1 MIRFIHLAD
10 VHLGAVPDR
19 GCPWSREREEEIWET
34 FRRVIAAIR
43 KSPVDLLFI
52 AGDLFHRQPL
62 LSELR
67 EINDLFA
74 TIPNTR
80 IFLMAGDND
89 YIRENS
95 FYRTFQWNQNV
106 SFFKEENR
114 TCIEIPDQNIYV
126 YGLSYEHREIHEALY
141 DDWKKSDK
149 RGFHVLMAHGGDEQ
163 HIPLDSRKLAEG
175 GFDYI
180 ALGHRHQHQDLFKDW
195 CLYPG
200 ALEPVD
206 RNDLGEH
213 GYIEGTYDQGTVR
226 TRFVSFASRSYQ
238 NLYLTVKEGVT
249 QYTLEEMLRN
259 EIMRRGG
266 KNIYRVI
273 IQGTRSPG
281 SLLLA
286 ERLKTMGNI
295 VEVLDESRPA
305 YDIEKLKEQYRGTLI
320 GDYIE
325 RFKDPGH
332 RPVAEGKALYH
343 GLQALLN
350 ASVLVNGRVMQDAQQ
365 KDLGRILQ
373 MLKMSRKGYQVQ
385 VERRN
390 KEDLAE
396 KQKLRRSI
404 EQLNREIHELEE
416 QRTEMRVKED
426 SLRKLEGVHG
436 EGLTEE
442 HIHTLERKN
451 QIQNAGI
458 CMTII
463 LFLAGALIFGIHFKE
478 TMLAAVTAAG
488 GICLF
493 LLEMFFYMK
502 TIRELEKCRRVKKR
516 FLDRHDRLQTGK
528 ENLDD
533 EIREKETLL
542 SNRMEEYQEI
552 EDYTYLPIA
561 EEIEIDSL
569 NLAMS
574 VIQEL
579 ADKKQPNEQQDEA
592 GA

>member
-34 FRRVIAAIR
+34 FRRVIVTIR

-62 LSELR
+62 ISELR

-74 TIPNTR
+74 TISQTR

-89 YIRENS
+89 YMKEDS
-95 FYRTFQWNQNV
+95 FYRTFKWNENV
-106 SFFKEENR
+106 SLFDEESR
-114 TCIEIPDQNIYV
+114 TCIEIPDKNIYV
-126 YGLSYEHREIHEALY
+126 YGLSYEHKEIHEALY

-149 RGFHVLMAHGGDEQ
+149 RGFHVLMAHGGDEE
-163 HIPLDSRKLAEG
+163 HIPMDFRKMAEG
-175 GFDYI
+175 GFDYV
-180 ALGHRHQHQDLFKDW
+180 ALGHRCQQQAPLKDW
-195 CLYPG
+195 MLYSG
-200 ALEPVD
+200 ALEPID

-213 GYIEGTYDQGTVR
+213 GYIEGTYDEGKVR
-226 TRFVSFASRSYQ
+226 TRFVPFASRSYQ
-238 NLYLTVKEGVT
+238 NLLLTVREGST
-249 QYTLEEMLRN
+249 QHTLEEMLRN
-259 EIMRRGG
+259 EIMKRGG

-286 ERLKTMGNI
+286 ERLKSMGNI

-305 YDIEKLKEQYRGTLI
+305 YDLEKLHEQYKGTLI

-325 RFKDPGH
+325 QFPDNGR
-332 RPVAEGKALYH
+332 RPVVQDKALYH

-350 ASVLVNGRVMQDAQQ
+350 ASVLVNGRVMQDAEQ

-385 VERRN
+385 VERRR
-390 KEDLAE
+390 KDDQTE
-396 KQKLRRSI
+396 KQKIRNAIDRKNI
-404 EQLNREIHELEE
+404 ELHDLEE
-416 QRTEMRVKED
+416 QRIEMRAQED
-426 SLRKLEGVHG
+426 SLRKLNGGHSEGI
-436 EGLTEE
+436 TEE
-442 HIHTLERKN
+442 RIDQLERKN
-451 QIQNAGI
+451 QLQTAGLGL
-458 CMTII
+458 TFI
-463 LFLAGALIFGIHFKE
+463 LFLAGALIMGIHFKE
-478 TMLAAVTAAG
+478 VLLALVAAAA
-488 GICLF
+488 GICLL
-493 LLEMFFYMK
+493 LLEGFFNMK
-502 TIRELEKCRRVKKR
+502 TIRELEKRRRLRKR
-516 FLDRHDRLQTGK
+516 FLARQDRLQSGK
-528 ENLDD
+528 EDLDE
-533 EIREKETLL
+533 EIKEKETSL
-542 SNRMEEYQEI
+542 SNLMEEYQEI

-574 VIQEL
+574 TIQKL
-579 ADKKQPNEQQDEA
+579 AGQNDPKLAEDQN
-592 GA
+592 

>member
-34 FRRVIAAIR
+34 FRRVIVTIR

-62 LSELR
+62 ISELR

-74 TIPNTR
+74 TISQTR

-89 YIRENS
+89 YMKEDS
-95 FYRTFQWNQNV
+95 FYRTFKWNENV
-106 SFFKEENR
+106 SLFDEESR
-114 TCIEIPDQNIYV
+114 TCIEIPDKNIYV
-126 YGLSYEHREIHEALY
+126 YGLSYEHKEIHEALY

-149 RGFHVLMAHGGDEQ
+149 RGFHVLMAHGGDEE
-163 HIPLDSRKLAEG
+163 HIPMDFRKMAEG
-175 GFDYI
+175 GFDYV
-180 ALGHRHQHQDLFKDW
+180 ALGHRCQQQAPLKDW
-195 CLYPG
+195 MLYSG
-200 ALEPVD
+200 ALEPID

-213 GYIEGTYDQGTVR
+213 GYIEGTYDEGKVR
-226 TRFVSFASRSYQ
+226 TRFVPFASRSYQ
-238 NLYLTVKEGVT
+238 NLLLTVREGST
-249 QYTLEEMLRN
+249 QHTLEEMLRN
-259 EIMRRGG
+259 EIMKRGG

-286 ERLKTMGNI
+286 ERLKSMGNI

-305 YDIEKLKEQYRGTLI
+305 YDLEKLHEQYKGTLI

-325 RFKDPGH
+325 QFPDNGR
-332 RPVAEGKALYH
+332 RPVVQDKALYH

-350 ASVLVNGRVMQDAQQ
+350 ASVLVNGRVMQDAEQ

-385 VERRN
+385 VERRR
-390 KEDLAE
+390 KDDQTE
-396 KQKLRRSI
+396 KQKIRNAIDRKNI
-404 EQLNREIHELEE
+404 ELHDLEE
-416 QRTEMRVKED
+416 QRIEMRAQED
-426 SLRKLEGVHG
+426 SLRKLNGGHSEGIM
-436 EGLTEE
+436 EE
-442 HIHTLERKN
+442 RIDQLERKN
-451 QIQNAGI
+451 QLQTAGLGL
-458 CMTII
+458 TFI
-463 LFLAGALIFGIHFKE
+463 LFLAGALIMGIHFKE
-478 TMLAAVTAAG
+478 VLLALVAAAA
-488 GICLF
+488 GICLL
-493 LLEMFFYMK
+493 LLEGFFNMK
-502 TIRELEKCRRVKKR
+502 TIRELEKRRRLRKR
-516 FLDRHDRLQTGK
+516 FLARQDRLQSGK
-528 ENLDD
+528 EDLDE
-533 EIREKETLL
+533 EIKEKETSL
-542 SNRMEEYQEI
+542 SNLMEEYQEI

-574 VIQEL
+574 TIQKLAGKNDPEL
-579 ADKKQPNEQQDEA
+579 AEDQN
-592 GA
+592 

>member
-34 FRRVIAAIR
+34 FRRVIVTIR

-62 LSELR
+62 ISELR

-74 TIPNTR
+74 TISQTR

-89 YIRENS
+89 YMKEDS
-95 FYRTFQWNQNV
+95 FYRTFKWNENV
-106 SFFKEENR
+106 SLFDEESR
-114 TCIEIPDQNIYV
+114 TCIEIPNKNIYV
-126 YGLSYEHREIHEALY
+126 YGLSYEHKEIHEALY

-149 RGFHVLMAHGGDEQ
+149 RGFHVLMAHGGDEE
-163 HIPLDSRKLAEG
+163 HIPMDFRKMAEG
-175 GFDYI
+175 GFDYV
-180 ALGHRHQHQDLFKDW
+180 ALGHRCQQQAPLKDW
-195 CLYPG
+195 MLYSG
-200 ALEPVD
+200 ALEPID

-213 GYIEGTYDQGTVR
+213 GYIEGTYDEGKVR
-226 TRFVSFASRSYQ
+226 TRFVPFASRSYQ
-238 NLYLTVKEGVT
+238 NLLLTVREGST
-249 QYTLEEMLRN
+249 QHTLEEMLRN
-259 EIMRRGG
+259 EIMKRGG

-286 ERLKTMGNI
+286 ERLKSMGNI

-305 YDIEKLKEQYRGTLI
+305 YDLEKLHEQYKGTLI

-325 RFKDPGH
+325 QFPDNGR
-332 RPVAEGKALYH
+332 RPVVQDKALYH

-350 ASVLVNGRVMQDAQQ
+350 ASVLVNGRVMQDAEQ

-385 VERRN
+385 VERRR
-390 KEDLAE
+390 KDDQTE
-396 KQKLRRSI
+396 KQKIRNAIDRKNI
-404 EQLNREIHELEE
+404 ELHDLEE
-416 QRTEMRVKED
+416 QRIEMRAQED
-426 SLRKLEGVHG
+426 SLRKLNGGHSEGI
-436 EGLTEE
+436 TEE
-442 HIHTLERKN
+442 RIDQLERKN
-451 QIQNAGI
+451 QLQTAGLGL
-458 CMTII
+458 TFI
-463 LFLAGALIFGIHFKE
+463 LFLAGALIMGIHFKE
-478 TMLAAVTAAG
+478 VLLALVAAAA
-488 GICLF
+488 GICLL
-493 LLEMFFYMK
+493 LLEGFFNMK
-502 TIRELEKCRRVKKR
+502 TIRELEKRRRLRKR
-516 FLDRHDRLQTGK
+516 FLARQDRLQSGK
-528 ENLDD
+528 EDLDE
-533 EIREKETLL
+533 EIKEKETSL
-542 SNRMEEYQEI
+542 SNLMEEYQEI

-574 VIQEL
+574 TIQKLAGQNDPEL
-579 ADKKQPNEQQDEA
+579 AEDQN
-592 GA
+592 

>member
-34 FRRVIAAIR
+34 FRRVIVTIR

-62 LSELR
+62 ISELR

-74 TIPNTR
+74 TISQTR

-89 YIRENS
+89 YMKEDS
-95 FYRTFQWNQNV
+95 FYRTFKWNENV
-106 SFFKEENR
+106 SLFDEESR
-114 TCIEIPDQNIYV
+114 TCIEIPDKNIYV
-126 YGLSYEHREIHEALY
+126 YGLSYEHKEIHEALY

-149 RGFHVLMAHGGDEQ
+149 RGFHVLMAHGGDEE
-163 HIPLDSRKLAEG
+163 HIPMDFRKMAEG
-175 GFDYI
+175 GFDYV
-180 ALGHRHQHQDLFKDW
+180 ALGHRCQQQAPLKDW
-195 CLYPG
+195 MLYSG
-200 ALEPVD
+200 ALEPID

-213 GYIEGTYDQGTVR
+213 GYIEGTYDEGKVR
-226 TRFVSFASRSYQ
+226 TRFVPFASRSYQ
-238 NLYLTVKEGVT
+238 NLLLTVREGST
-249 QYTLEEMLRN
+249 QHTLEEMLRN
-259 EIMRRGG
+259 EIMKRGG

-286 ERLKTMGNI
+286 ERLKSMGNI

-305 YDIEKLKEQYRGTLI
+305 YDLEKLHEQYKGTLI

-325 RFKDPGH
+325 QFPDNDR
-332 RPVAEGKALYH
+332 RPVVQDKALYH

-350 ASVLVNGRVMQDAQQ
+350 ASVLVNGRVMQDAEQ

-385 VERRN
+385 VERRR
-390 KEDLAE
+390 KDDQTE
-396 KQKLRRSI
+396 KQKIRNAIDRKNI
-404 EQLNREIHELEE
+404 ELHDLEE
-416 QRTEMRVKED
+416 QRIEMRAQED
-426 SLRKLEGVHG
+426 SLRKLNGGHSEGI
-436 EGLTEE
+436 TEE
-442 HIHTLERKN
+442 RIDQLERKN
-451 QIQNAGI
+451 QLQTAGLGL
-458 CMTII
+458 TFI
-463 LFLAGALIFGIHFKE
+463 LFLAGALIMGIHFKE
-478 TMLAAVTAAG
+478 VLLALVAAAA
-488 GICLF
+488 GICLL
-493 LLEMFFYMK
+493 LLEGFFNMK
-502 TIRELEKCRRVKKR
+502 TIRELEKRRRLRKR
-516 FLDRHDRLQTGK
+516 FLARQDRLQSGK
-528 ENLDD
+528 EDLDE
-533 EIREKETLL
+533 EIKEKETSL
-542 SNRMEEYQEI
+542 SNLMEEYQEI

-574 VIQEL
+574 TIQKLAGQNDPEL
-579 ADKKQPNEQQDEA
+579 AEDQN
-592 GA
+592 

>member
-34 FRRVIAAIR
+34 FRRVIVTIR

-62 LSELR
+62 ISELR

-74 TIPNTR
+74 TISQTR

-89 YIRENS
+89 YMKEDS
-95 FYRTFQWNQNV
+95 FYRTFKWNENV
-106 SFFKEENR
+106 SLFDEESR
-114 TCIEIPDQNIYV
+114 TCIEIPDKNIYV
-126 YGLSYEHREIHEALY
+126 YGLSYEHKEIHEALY

-149 RGFHVLMAHGGDEQ
+149 RGFHVLMAHGGDEE
-163 HIPLDSRKLAEG
+163 HIPMDFRKMAEG
-175 GFDYI
+175 GFDYV
-180 ALGHRHQHQDLFKDW
+180 ALGHRCQQQAPLKDW
-195 CLYPG
+195 MLYSG
-200 ALEPVD
+200 ALEPID

-213 GYIEGTYDQGTVR
+213 GYIEGTYDEGKVR
-226 TRFVSFASRSYQ
+226 TRFVPFASRSYQ
-238 NLYLTVKEGVT
+238 NLLLTVREGST
-249 QYTLEEMLRN
+249 QHTLEEMLRN
-259 EIMRRGG
+259 EIMKRGG

-286 ERLKTMGNI
+286 ERLKSMGNI

-305 YDIEKLKEQYRGTLI
+305 YDLEKLHEQYKGTLI

-325 RFKDPGH
+325 QFPDNGR
-332 RPVAEGKALYH
+332 RPVVQDKALYH

-350 ASVLVNGRVMQDAQQ
+350 ASVLVNGRVMQDAEQ

-385 VERRN
+385 VERRRKN
-390 KEDLAE
+390 DQTE
-396 KQKLRRSI
+396 KQKIRNAIDRKNI
-404 EQLNREIHELEE
+404 ELHDLEE
-416 QRTEMRVKED
+416 QRIEMRAQED
-426 SLRKLEGVHG
+426 SLRKLNGGHSEGI
-436 EGLTEE
+436 TEE
-442 HIHTLERKN
+442 RINQLERKN
-451 QIQNAGI
+451 QLQTAGLGL
-458 CMTII
+458 TFI
-463 LFLAGALIFGIHFKE
+463 LFLAGALIMGIHFKE
-478 TMLAAVTAAG
+478 VLLALVAAAA
-488 GICLF
+488 GICLL
-493 LLEMFFYMK
+493 LLEGFFNMK
-502 TIRELEKCRRVKKR
+502 TIRELEKRRRLRKR
-516 FLDRHDRLQTGK
+516 FLARQDRLQSGK
-528 ENLDD
+528 EDLDE
-533 EIREKETLL
+533 EIKEKETSL
-542 SNRMEEYQEI
+542 SNLMEEYQEI

-574 VIQEL
+574 TIQKLAGQNDPEL
-579 ADKKQPNEQQDEA
+579 AEDQN
-592 GA
+592 

>member
-34 FRRVIAAIR
+34 FRRVIVTIR

-62 LSELR
+62 ISELR

-74 TIPNTR
+74 TISQTR

-89 YIRENS
+89 YMKEDS
-95 FYRTFQWNQNV
+95 FYRTFKWNENV
-106 SFFKEENR
+106 SLFDEESR
-114 TCIEIPDQNIYV
+114 TCIEIPDKNIYV
-126 YGLSYEHREIHEALY
+126 YGLSYEHKEIHEALY

-149 RGFHVLMAHGGDEQ
+149 RGFHVLMAHGGDEE
-163 HIPLDSRKLAEG
+163 HIPMDFRKMAEG
-175 GFDYI
+175 GFDYV
-180 ALGHRHQHQDLFKDW
+180 ALGHRCQQQAPLKDW
-195 CLYPG
+195 MLYSG
-200 ALEPVD
+200 ALEPID

-213 GYIEGTYDQGTVR
+213 GYIEGTYDEGKVR
-226 TRFVSFASRSYQ
+226 TRFVPFASRSYQ
-238 NLYLTVKEGVT
+238 NLLLTVREGST
-249 QYTLEEMLRN
+249 QHTLEEMLRN
-259 EIMRRGG
+259 EIMKRGG

-286 ERLKTMGNI
+286 ERLKSMGNI

-305 YDIEKLKEQYRGTLI
+305 YDLEKLHEQYKGTLI

-325 RFKDPGH
+325 QFPDNGR
-332 RPVAEGKALYH
+332 RPVVQDKALYH

-350 ASVLVNGRVMQDAQQ
+350 ASVLVNGRVMQDAEQ

-385 VERRN
+385 VERRR
-390 KEDLAE
+390 KDDQTE
-396 KQKLRRSI
+396 KQKIRNAIDRKNI
-404 EQLNREIHELEE
+404 ELHDLEE
-416 QRTEMRVKED
+416 QRIEMRAQED
-426 SLRKLEGVHG
+426 SLRKLNGGHSEGI
-436 EGLTEE
+436 TEE
-442 HIHTLERKN
+442 RIDQLERKN
-451 QIQNAGI
+451 QLQTAGLGL
-458 CMTII
+458 TFI
-463 LFLAGALIFGIHFKE
+463 LFLAGALIMGIHFKE
-478 TMLAAVTAAG
+478 VLLALVAAAA
-488 GICLF
+488 GICLL
-493 LLEMFFYMK
+493 LLEGFFNMK
-502 TIRELEKCRRVKKR
+502 TIRELEKRRRLRKR
-516 FLDRHDRLQTGK
+516 FLARQNRLQSGK
-528 ENLDD
+528 EDLDE
-533 EIREKETLL
+533 EIKEKEISL
-542 SNRMEEYQEI
+542 SNLMEEYQEI

-574 VIQEL
+574 TIQKLAGQNDPEL
-579 ADKKQPNEQQDEA
+579 AEDQN
-592 GA
+592 

>member
-34 FRRVIAAIR
+34 FRRVIVTIR

-62 LSELR
+62 ISELR

-74 TIPNTR
+74 TISQTR

-89 YIRENS
+89 YMKEDS
-95 FYRTFQWNQNV
+95 FYRTFKWNENV
-106 SFFKEENR
+106 SLFDEESR
-114 TCIEIPDQNIYV
+114 TCIEIPDKNIYV
-126 YGLSYEHREIHEALY
+126 YGLSYEHKEIHEALY

-149 RGFHVLMAHGGDEQ
+149 RGFHVLMAHGGDEE
-163 HIPLDSRKLAEG
+163 HIPMDFRKMAEG
-175 GFDYI
+175 GFDYV
-180 ALGHRHQHQDLFKDW
+180 ALGHRCQQQAPLKDW
-195 CLYPG
+195 MLYSG
-200 ALEPVD
+200 ALEPID

-213 GYIEGTYDQGTVR
+213 GYIEGTYDEGKVR
-226 TRFVSFASRSYQ
+226 TRFVPFASRSYQ
-238 NLYLTVKEGVT
+238 NLLLTVREGST
-249 QYTLEEMLRN
+249 QHTLEEMLRN
-259 EIMRRGG
+259 EIMKRGG

-286 ERLKTMGNI
+286 ERLKSMGNI

-305 YDIEKLKEQYRGTLI
+305 YDLEKLHEQYKETLI

-325 RFKDPGH
+325 QFPDNGR
-332 RPVAEGKALYH
+332 RPVVQDKALYH

-350 ASVLVNGRVMQDAQQ
+350 ASVLVNGRVMQDAEQ

-385 VERRN
+385 VERRR
-390 KEDLAE
+390 KDDQTE
-396 KQKLRRSI
+396 KQKIRNAIDRKNI
-404 EQLNREIHELEE
+404 ELHDLEE
-416 QRTEMRVKED
+416 QRIEMRAQED
-426 SLRKLEGVHG
+426 SLRKLNGGHSEGI
-436 EGLTEE
+436 TEE
-442 HIHTLERKN
+442 RIDQLERKN
-451 QIQNAGI
+451 QLQTAGLGL
-458 CMTII
+458 TFI
-463 LFLAGALIFGIHFKE
+463 LFLAGALIMGIHFKE
-478 TMLAAVTAAG
+478 VLLALVAAAA
-488 GICLF
+488 GICLL
-493 LLEMFFYMK
+493 LLEGFFNMK
-502 TIRELEKCRRVKKR
+502 TIRELEKRRRLRKR
-516 FLDRHDRLQTGK
+516 FLARQDRLQSGK
-528 ENLDD
+528 EDLDE
-533 EIREKETLL
+533 EIKEKETSL
-542 SNRMEEYQEI
+542 SNLMEEYQEI

-574 VIQEL
+574 TIQKLAGQNDPEL
-579 ADKKQPNEQQDEA
+579 AEDQN
-592 GA
+592 

>member
-34 FRRVIAAIR
+34 FRRVIVTIR

-62 LSELR
+62 ISELR

-74 TIPNTR
+74 TISQTR

-89 YIRENS
+89 YMKEDS
-95 FYRTFQWNQNV
+95 FYRTFKWNENV
-106 SFFKEENR
+106 SLFDEESR
-114 TCIEIPDQNIYV
+114 TCIEIPDKNIYV
-126 YGLSYEHREIHEALY
+126 YGLSYEHKEIHEALY

-149 RGFHVLMAHGGDEQ
+149 RGFYVLMAHGGDEE
-163 HIPLDSRKLAEG
+163 HIPMDFRKMAEG
-175 GFDYI
+175 GFDYV
-180 ALGHRHQHQDLFKDW
+180 ALGHRCQQQAPLKDW
-195 CLYPG
+195 MLYSG
-200 ALEPVD
+200 ALEPID

-213 GYIEGTYDQGTVR
+213 GYIEGTYDEGKVR
-226 TRFVSFASRSYQ
+226 TRFVPFASRSYQ
-238 NLYLTVKEGVT
+238 NLLLTVREGST
-249 QYTLEEMLRN
+249 QHTLEEMLRN
-259 EIMRRGG
+259 EIMKRGG

-286 ERLKTMGNI
+286 ERLKSMGNI

-305 YDIEKLKEQYRGTLI
+305 YDLEKLHEQYKGTLI

-325 RFKDPGH
+325 QFPDNGR
-332 RPVAEGKALYH
+332 RPVVQDKALYH

-350 ASVLVNGRVMQDAQQ
+350 ASVLVNGRVMQDAEQ

-385 VERRN
+385 VERRR
-390 KEDLAE
+390 KDDQTE
-396 KQKLRRSI
+396 KQKIRNAIDRKNI
-404 EQLNREIHELEE
+404 ELHDLEE
-416 QRTEMRVKED
+416 QRIEMRAQED
-426 SLRKLEGVHG
+426 SLRKLNGGHSEGI
-436 EGLTEE
+436 TEE
-442 HIHTLERKN
+442 RIDQLERKN
-451 QIQNAGI
+451 QLQTAGLGL
-458 CMTII
+458 TFI
-463 LFLAGALIFGIHFKE
+463 LFLAGALIMGIHFKE
-478 TMLAAVTAAG
+478 VLLALVAAAA
-488 GICLF
+488 GICLL
-493 LLEMFFYMK
+493 LLEGFFNMK
-502 TIRELEKCRRVKKR
+502 TIRELEKRRRLRKR
-516 FLDRHDRLQTGK
+516 FLARQDRLQSGK
-528 ENLDD
+528 EDLDE
-533 EIREKETLL
+533 EIKEKETSL
-542 SNRMEEYQEI
+542 SNLMEEYQEI

-574 VIQEL
+574 TIQKLAGQNDPEL
-579 ADKKQPNEQQDEA
+579 AEDQN
-592 GA
+592 

>member
-34 FRRVIAAIR
+34 FRRVIATIR

-74 TIPNTR
+74 TIPGTR
-80 IFLMAGDND
+80 VFLMAGDND
-89 YIRENS
+89 YMKEES
-95 FYRTFQWNQNV
+95 FYRTFKWNDNV
-106 SFFKEENR
+106 SFFDGESR
-114 TCIEIPDQNIYV
+114 TCIEIPEKNIYV

-163 HIPLDSRKLAEG
+163 HIPLDFRKLAEG

-180 ALGHRHQHQDLFKDW
+180 ALGHRHQHQAPLRDW
-195 CLYPG
+195 TLYSG
-200 ALEPVD
+200 ALEPID

-213 GYIEGTYDQGTVR
+213 GYIEGTYDEGTVR
-226 TRFVSFASRSYQ
+226 THFVPFASRSYQ
-238 NLYLTVKEGVT
+238 NLLLTVREGST
-249 QYTLEEMLRN
+249 QHTLEEMLRN
-259 EIMRRGG
+259 EIMKRGG

-305 YDIEKLKEQYRGTLI
+305 YDLKKLHEQYKGTLI

-325 RFKDPGH
+325 QFTDNAH
-332 RPVAEGKALYH
+332 RPVVEDKALYH
-343 GLQALLN
+343 GLQSLLN
-350 ASVLVNGRVMQDAQQ
+350 ASVLVNGRVMQDAEQ

-385 VERRN
+385 VERR
-390 KEDLAE
+390 KKDDLAE
-396 KQKLRRSI
+396 KQKIRNAIDR
-404 EQLNREIHELEE
+404 LNIEIHELEE
-416 QRTEMRVKED
+416 QRAEVRSQEE
-426 SLRKLEGVHG
+426 SLQKLNGG
-436 EGLTEE
+436 RSEE
-442 HIHTLERKN
+442 QPEERIRELERKN
-451 QIQNAGI
+451 QFQAVGLGA
-458 CMTII
+458 TAV
-463 LFLAGALIFGIHFKE
+463 LFLAGALIMGIYFKE
-478 TMLAAVTAAG
+478 TMLGLVVAAT
-488 GICLF
+488 GICLL
-493 LLEMFFYMK
+493 LLEGFFNMK
-502 TIRELEKCRRVKKR
+502 TIRELEKRRRLRKR
-516 FLDRHDRLQTGK
+516 FLARKDSLQSGQKDLDQEIK
-528 ENLDD
+528 EKNT
-533 EIREKETLL
+533 EL
-542 SNRMEEYQEI
+542 SNLLEEYQEA
-552 EDYTYLPIA
+552 EDYIYLPLA

-569 NLAMS
+569 NLAMTT
-574 VIQEL
+574 IEKL
-579 ADKKQPNEQQDEA
+579 ARKSETED
-592 GA
+592 

>member
-34 FRRVIAAIR
+34 FRRVIVTIR

-62 LSELR
+62 ISELR

-74 TIPNTR
+74 TISQTR

-89 YIRENS
+89 YMKEDS
-95 FYRTFQWNQNV
+95 FYRTFKWNENV
-106 SFFKEENR
+106 SLFDEESR
-114 TCIEIPDQNIYV
+114 TCIEIPDKNIYV
-126 YGLSYEHREIHEALY
+126 YGLSYEHKEIHEALY

-149 RGFHVLMAHGGDEQ
+149 RGFHVLMAHGGDEE
-163 HIPLDSRKLAEG
+163 HIPMDFRKMAEG
-175 GFDYI
+175 GFDYV
-180 ALGHRHQHQDLFKDW
+180 ALGHRCQQQAPLKDW
-195 CLYPG
+195 MLYSG
-200 ALEPVD
+200 ALEPID

-213 GYIEGTYDQGTVR
+213 GYIEGTYDEGKVR
-226 TRFVSFASRSYQ
+226 TRFVPFASRSYQ
-238 NLYLTVKEGVT
+238 NLLLTVREGST
-249 QYTLEEMLRN
+249 QHTLEEMLRN
-259 EIMRRGG
+259 EIMKRGG

-286 ERLKTMGNI
+286 ERLKSMGNI

-305 YDIEKLKEQYRGTLI
+305 YDLEKLHEQYRGTLI

-325 RFKDPGH
+325 QFPDNGR
-332 RPVAEGKALYH
+332 RPVVQDKALYH

-350 ASVLVNGRVMQDAQQ
+350 ASVLVNGRVMQDAEQ

-385 VERRN
+385 VERRR
-390 KEDLAE
+390 KDDQTE
-396 KQKLRRSI
+396 KQKIRNAIDRKNI
-404 EQLNREIHELEE
+404 ELHDLEE
-416 QRTEMRVKED
+416 QRIEMRAQED
-426 SLRKLEGVHG
+426 SLRKLNGGHSEGI
-436 EGLTEE
+436 TEE
-442 HIHTLERKN
+442 RIDQLERKN
-451 QIQNAGI
+451 QLQTAGLGL
-458 CMTII
+458 TFI
-463 LFLAGALIFGIHFKE
+463 LFLAGALIMGIHFKE
-478 TMLAAVTAAG
+478 VLLALVAAAA
-488 GICLF
+488 GICLL
-493 LLEMFFYMK
+493 LLEGFFNMK
-502 TIRELEKCRRVKKR
+502 TIRELEKRRRLRKR
-516 FLDRHDRLQTGK
+516 FLARQDRLQSGK
-528 ENLDD
+528 EDLDE
-533 EIREKETLL
+533 EIKEKETSL
-542 SNRMEEYQEI
+542 SNLMEEYQEI

-574 VIQEL
+574 TIQKLAGQNDPEL
-579 ADKKQPNEQQDEA
+579 AEDQN
-592 GA
+592 

>member
-34 FRRVIAAIR
+34 FRRVIVTIR

-62 LSELR
+62 ISELR

-74 TIPNTR
+74 TISQTR

-89 YIRENS
+89 YMKEDS
-95 FYRTFQWNQNV
+95 FYRTFKWNENV
-106 SFFKEENR
+106 SLFDEESR
-114 TCIEIPDQNIYV
+114 TCIEIPDKNIYV
-126 YGLSYEHREIHEALY
+126 YGLSYEHKEIHEALY

-149 RGFHVLMAHGGDEQ
+149 RGFHVLMAHGGDEE
-163 HIPLDSRKLAEG
+163 HIPMDFRKMAEG
-175 GFDYI
+175 GFDYV
-180 ALGHRHQHQDLFKDW
+180 ALGHRCQQQAPLKDW
-195 CLYPG
+195 MLYSG
-200 ALEPVD
+200 ALEPID

-213 GYIEGTYDQGTVR
+213 GYIEGTYDEGKVR
-226 TRFVSFASRSYQ
+226 TRFVPFASRSYQ
-238 NLYLTVKEGVT
+238 NLLLTVREGST
-249 QYTLEEMLRN
+249 QHTLEEMLRN
-259 EIMRRGG
+259 EIMKRGG

-286 ERLKTMGNI
+286 ERLKSMGNI

-305 YDIEKLKEQYRGTLI
+305 YDLEKLHEQYKGTLI

-325 RFKDPGH
+325 QFPDNGR
-332 RPVAEGKALYH
+332 RPVVQDKALYH

-350 ASVLVNGRVMQDAQQ
+350 ASVLVNGRVMQDAEQ

-385 VERRN
+385 VERRR
-390 KEDLAE
+390 KDDQTE
-396 KQKLRRSI
+396 KQKIRNAIDRKNI
-404 EQLNREIHELEE
+404 ELHDLEE
-416 QRTEMRVKED
+416 QRIEMRAQED
-426 SLRKLEGVHG
+426 SLRKLNGGHSEGI
-436 EGLTEE
+436 TEE
-442 HIHTLERKN
+442 RIDQLERKN
-451 QIQNAGI
+451 QLQTAGLGL
-458 CMTII
+458 TFI
-463 LFLAGALIFGIHFKE
+463 LFLAGALIMGIHFKE
-478 TMLAAVTAAG
+478 VLLALVAAAA
-488 GICLF
+488 GICLL
-493 LLEMFFYMK
+493 LLEGFFNMK
-502 TIRELEKCRRVKKR
+502 TIRELEKRRRLRKR
-516 FLDRHDRLQTGK
+516 FLARQDRLQSGK
-528 ENLDD
+528 EDLDE
-533 EIREKETLL
+533 EIKEKGTSL
-542 SNRMEEYQEI
+542 SNLMEEYQEI

-574 VIQEL
+574 TIQKLAGQNDPEL
-579 ADKKQPNEQQDEA
+579 AEDQN
-592 GA
+592 

>member
-34 FRRVIAAIR
+34 FRRVIVTIR

-62 LSELR
+62 ISELR

-74 TIPNTR
+74 TISQTR

-89 YIRENS
+89 YMKEDS
-95 FYRTFQWNQNV
+95 FYRTFKWNENV
-106 SFFKEENR
+106 SLFDEESR
-114 TCIEIPDQNIYV
+114 TCIEIPDKNIYV
-126 YGLSYEHREIHEALY
+126 YGLSYEHKEIHEALY

-149 RGFHVLMAHGGDEQ
+149 RGFHVLMAHGGDEE
-163 HIPLDSRKLAEG
+163 HIPMDFRKMAEG
-175 GFDYI
+175 GFDYV
-180 ALGHRHQHQDLFKDW
+180 ALGHRCQQQAPLKDW
-195 CLYPG
+195 MLYSG
-200 ALEPVD
+200 ALEPID

-213 GYIEGTYDQGTVR
+213 GYIEGTYDEGKVR
-226 TRFVSFASRSYQ
+226 TRFVPFASRSYQ
-238 NLYLTVKEGVT
+238 NLLLTVREGST
-249 QYTLEEMLRN
+249 QHTLEEMLRN
-259 EIMRRGG
+259 EIMKRGG

-286 ERLKTMGNI
+286 ERLKSMGNI

-305 YDIEKLKEQYRGTLI
+305 YDLEKLHEQYKGTLI

-325 RFKDPGH
+325 QFQDNGR
-332 RPVAEGKALYH
+332 RPVVQDKALYH

-350 ASVLVNGRVMQDAQQ
+350 ASVLVNGRVMQDAEQ

-385 VERRN
+385 VERRR
-390 KEDLAE
+390 KDDQTE
-396 KQKLRRSI
+396 KQKIRNAIDRKNI
-404 EQLNREIHELEE
+404 ELHDLEE
-416 QRTEMRVKED
+416 QRIEMRAQED
-426 SLRKLEGVHG
+426 SLRKLNGGHSEGI
-436 EGLTEE
+436 TEE
-442 HIHTLERKN
+442 RIDQLERKN
-451 QIQNAGI
+451 QLQTAGLGL
-458 CMTII
+458 TFI
-463 LFLAGALIFGIHFKE
+463 LFLAGALIMGIHFKE
-478 TMLAAVTAAG
+478 VLLALVAAAA
-488 GICLF
+488 GICLL
-493 LLEMFFYMK
+493 LLEGFFNMK
-502 TIRELEKCRRVKKR
+502 TIRELEKRRRLRKR
-516 FLDRHDRLQTGK
+516 FLARQDRLQSGK
-528 ENLDD
+528 EDLDE
-533 EIREKETLL
+533 EIKEKETSL
-542 SNRMEEYQEI
+542 SNLMEEYQEI

-574 VIQEL
+574 TIQKLAGQNDPEL
-579 ADKKQPNEQQDEA
+579 AEDQN
-592 GA
+592 

>member
-34 FRRVIAAIR
+34 FRRVIATIR

-74 TIPNTR
+74 TIPGTR
-80 IFLMAGDND
+80 VFLMAGDND
-89 YIRENS
+89 YMKEES
-95 FYRTFQWNQNV
+95 FYRTFKWNDNV
-106 SFFKEENR
+106 SFFDGESR
-114 TCIEIPDQNIYV
+114 TCIEIPEKNIYV

-163 HIPLDSRKLAEG
+163 HIPLDFRKLAEG

-180 ALGHRHQHQDLFKDW
+180 ALGHRHQHQAPLRDW
-195 CLYPG
+195 TLYSG
-200 ALEPVD
+200 ALEPID

-213 GYIEGTYDQGTVR
+213 GYIEGTYDEGTVR
-226 TRFVSFASRSYQ
+226 THFVPFASRSYQ
-238 NLYLTVKEGVT
+238 NLLLTVREGST
-249 QYTLEEMLRN
+249 QHTLEEMLRN
-259 EIMRRGG
+259 EIMKRGG

-305 YDIEKLKEQYRGTLI
+305 YDLKKLHEQYKGTLI

-325 RFKDPGH
+325 QFTDNAH
-332 RPVAEGKALYH
+332 RPVVEDKALYH
-343 GLQALLN
+343 GLQSLLN
-350 ASVLVNGRVMQDAQQ
+350 ASVLVNGRVMQDAEQ

-385 VERRN
+385 VERR
-390 KEDLAE
+390 KKDDLAE
-396 KQKLRRSI
+396 KQKIRNAIDR
-404 EQLNREIHELEE
+404 LNIEIHELEE
-416 QRTEMRVKED
+416 QRAEVRSQEE
-426 SLRKLEGVHG
+426 SLQKLNGG
-436 EGLTEE
+436 RSEE
-442 HIHTLERKN
+442 QPEERIRELERKN
-451 QIQNAGI
+451 QFQAVGLGA
-458 CMTII
+458 TAV
-463 LFLAGALIFGIHFKE
+463 LFLAGALIMGIYFKE
-478 TMLAAVTAAG
+478 TMLGLVVAAT
-488 GICLF
+488 GICLL
-493 LLEMFFYMK
+493 LLEGFFNMK
-502 TIRELEKCRRVKKR
+502 TIRELEKRRRWRKR
-516 FLDRHDRLQTGK
+516 FLARKDSLQSGQKDLDQEIK
-528 ENLDD
+528 EKNT
-533 EIREKETLL
+533 EL
-542 SNRMEEYQEI
+542 SNLLEEYQEA
-552 EDYTYLPIA
+552 EDYIYLPLA

-569 NLAMS
+569 NLAMTT
-574 VIQEL
+574 IEKL
-579 ADKKQPNEQQDEA
+579 ARKSETED
-592 GA
+592 

>member
-34 FRRVIAAIR
+34 FRRVIVTIR

-62 LSELR
+62 ISELR

-74 TIPNTR
+74 TISQTR

-89 YIRENS
+89 YMKEDS
-95 FYRTFQWNQNV
+95 FYRTFKWNENV
-106 SFFKEENR
+106 SLFDEESR
-114 TCIEIPDQNIYV
+114 TCIEIPDKNIYV
-126 YGLSYEHREIHEALY
+126 YGLSYEHKEIHEALY

-149 RGFHVLMAHGGDEQ
+149 RGFHVLMAHGGDEE
-163 HIPLDSRKLAEG
+163 HIPMDFRKMAEG
-175 GFDYI
+175 GFDYV
-180 ALGHRHQHQDLFKDW
+180 ALGHRCQQQAPLKDW
-195 CLYPG
+195 MLYSG
-200 ALEPVD
+200 ALEPID

-213 GYIEGTYDQGTVR
+213 GYIEGTYDEGKVR
-226 TRFVSFASRSYQ
+226 TRFVPFASRSYQ
-238 NLYLTVKEGVT
+238 NLLLTVREGST
-249 QYTLEEMLRN
+249 QHTLEEMLRN
-259 EIMRRGG
+259 EIMKRGG

-286 ERLKTMGNI
+286 ERLKSMGNI

-305 YDIEKLKEQYRGTLI
+305 YDLEKLHEQYKGTLI

-325 RFKDPGH
+325 QFPDNGR
-332 RPVAEGKALYH
+332 RPVVQDKALYH

-350 ASVLVNGRVMQDAQQ
+350 ASVLVNGRVMRDAEQ

-385 VERRN
+385 VERRR
-390 KEDLAE
+390 KDDQTE
-396 KQKLRRSI
+396 KQKIRNAIDRKNI
-404 EQLNREIHELEE
+404 ELHDLEE
-416 QRTEMRVKED
+416 QRIEMRAQED
-426 SLRKLEGVHG
+426 SLRKLNGGHSEGI
-436 EGLTEE
+436 TEE
-442 HIHTLERKN
+442 RIDQLERKN
-451 QIQNAGI
+451 QLQTAGLGL
-458 CMTII
+458 TFI
-463 LFLAGALIFGIHFKE
+463 LFLAGALIMGIHFKE
-478 TMLAAVTAAG
+478 VLLALVAAAA
-488 GICLF
+488 GICLL
-493 LLEMFFYMK
+493 LLEGFFNMK
-502 TIRELEKCRRVKKR
+502 TIRELEKRRRLRKR
-516 FLDRHDRLQTGK
+516 FLARQDRLQSGK
-528 ENLDD
+528 EDLDE
-533 EIREKETLL
+533 EIKEKETSL
-542 SNRMEEYQEI
+542 SNLMEEYQEI

-574 VIQEL
+574 TIQKLAGQNDPEL
-579 ADKKQPNEQQDEA
+579 AEDQN
-592 GA
+592 

>member
-34 FRRVIAAIR
+34 FRRVIVTIR

-62 LSELR
+62 ISELR

-74 TIPNTR
+74 TISQTR

-89 YIRENS
+89 YMKEDS
-95 FYRTFQWNQNV
+95 FYRTFKWNENV
-106 SFFKEENR
+106 SLFDEESR
-114 TCIEIPDQNIYV
+114 TCIEIPDKNIYV
-126 YGLSYEHREIHEALY
+126 YGLSYEHKEIHAALY

-149 RGFHVLMAHGGDEQ
+149 RGFHVLMAHGGDEE
-163 HIPLDSRKLAEG
+163 HIPMDFRKMAEG
-175 GFDYI
+175 GFDYV
-180 ALGHRHQHQDLFKDW
+180 ALGHRCQQQAPLKDW
-195 CLYPG
+195 MLYSG
-200 ALEPVD
+200 ALEPID

-213 GYIEGTYDQGTVR
+213 GYIEGTYDEGKVR
-226 TRFVSFASRSYQ
+226 TRFVPFASRSYQ
-238 NLYLTVKEGVT
+238 NLLLTVREGST
-249 QYTLEEMLRN
+249 QHTLEEMLRN
-259 EIMRRGG
+259 EIMKRGG

-286 ERLKTMGNI
+286 ERLKSMGNI

-305 YDIEKLKEQYRGTLI
+305 YDLEKLHEQYKGTLI

-325 RFKDPGH
+325 QFPDNGR
-332 RPVAEGKALYH
+332 RPVVQDKALYH

-350 ASVLVNGRVMQDAQQ
+350 ASVLVNGRVMQDAEQ

-385 VERRN
+385 VERRR
-390 KEDLAE
+390 KDDQTE
-396 KQKLRRSI
+396 KQKIRNAIDRKNI
-404 EQLNREIHELEE
+404 ELHDLEE
-416 QRTEMRVKED
+416 QRIEMRAQED
-426 SLRKLEGVHG
+426 SLRKLNGGHSEGI
-436 EGLTEE
+436 TEE
-442 HIHTLERKN
+442 RIDQLERKN
-451 QIQNAGI
+451 QLQTAGLGL
-458 CMTII
+458 TFI
-463 LFLAGALIFGIHFKE
+463 LFLAGALIMGIHFKE
-478 TMLAAVTAAG
+478 VLLALVAAAA
-488 GICLF
+488 GICLL
-493 LLEMFFYMK
+493 LLEGFFNMK
-502 TIRELEKCRRVKKR
+502 TIRELEKRRRLRKR
-516 FLDRHDRLQTGK
+516 FLARQDRLQSGK
-528 ENLDD
+528 EDLDE
-533 EIREKETLL
+533 EIKEKETSL
-542 SNRMEEYQEI
+542 SNLMEEYQEI

-574 VIQEL
+574 TIQKLAGQNDPEL
-579 ADKKQPNEQQDEA
+579 AEDQN
-592 GA
+592 

>member
-34 FRRVIAAIR
+34 FRRVIVTIR

-62 LSELR
+62 ISELR

-74 TIPNTR
+74 TISQTR

-89 YIRENS
+89 YMKEDS
-95 FYRTFQWNQNV
+95 FYRTFKWNENV
-106 SFFKEENR
+106 SLFDEESR
-114 TCIEIPDQNIYV
+114 TCIEIPDKNIYV
-126 YGLSYEHREIHEALY
+126 YGLSYEHKEIHEALY

-149 RGFHVLMAHGGDEQ
+149 RGFHVLMAHGGDEE
-163 HIPLDSRKLAEG
+163 HIPMDFRKMAEG
-175 GFDYI
+175 GFDYV
-180 ALGHRHQHQDLFKDW
+180 ALGHRCQQQAPLKDW
-195 CLYPG
+195 MLYSG
-200 ALEPVD
+200 ALEPID

-213 GYIEGTYDQGTVR
+213 GYIEGTYDEGKVR
-226 TRFVSFASRSYQ
+226 TRFVPFASRSYQ
-238 NLYLTVKEGVT
+238 NLLLTVREGST
-249 QYTLEEMLRN
+249 QHTLEEMLRN
-259 EIMRRGG
+259 EIMKRGG

-286 ERLKTMGNI
+286 ERLKSMGNI

-305 YDIEKLKEQYRGTLI
+305 YDLEKLHEQYKGTLI

-325 RFKDPGH
+325 QFPDNGR
-332 RPVAEGKALYH
+332 RPVVQDKALYH

-350 ASVLVNGRVMQDAQQ
+350 ASVLVNGRVMQDAEQ

-385 VERRN
+385 VERRR
-390 KEDLAE
+390 KDDQTE
-396 KQKLRRSI
+396 KQKIRNAIDRKNI
-404 EQLNREIHELEE
+404 ELHDLEE
-416 QRTEMRVKED
+416 QRIEMRAQED
-426 SLRKLEGVHG
+426 SLRKLNGGHSEGI
-436 EGLTEE
+436 TEE
-442 HIHTLERKN
+442 RIDQLERKN
-451 QIQNAGI
+451 QLQTAGLGL
-458 CMTII
+458 TFI
-463 LFLAGALIFGIHFKE
+463 LFLAGALIMGIHFKE
-478 TMLAAVTAAG
+478 VLLALVAAAV
-488 GICLF
+488 GICLL
-493 LLEMFFYMK
+493 LLEGFFNMK
-502 TIRELEKCRRVKKR
+502 TIRELEKRRRLRKR
-516 FLDRHDRLQTGK
+516 FLARQDRLQSGK
-528 ENLDD
+528 EDLDE
-533 EIREKETLL
+533 EIKEKETSL
-542 SNRMEEYQEI
+542 SNLMEEYQEI

-574 VIQEL
+574 TIQKLAGQNDPEL
-579 ADKKQPNEQQDEA
+579 AEDQN
-592 GA
+592 

>member
-34 FRRVIAAIR
+34 FRRVIVTIR

-62 LSELR
+62 ISELR

-74 TIPNTR
+74 TISQTR

-89 YIRENS
+89 YMKEDS
-95 FYRTFQWNQNV
+95 FYRTFKWNENV
-106 SFFKEENR
+106 SLFDEESR
-114 TCIEIPDQNIYV
+114 TCIEIPDKNIYV
-126 YGLSYEHREIHEALY
+126 YGLSYEHKEIHEALY

-149 RGFHVLMAHGGDEQ
+149 RGFHVLMAHGGDEE
-163 HIPLDSRKLAEG
+163 HIPMDFRKMAEG
-175 GFDYI
+175 GFDYV
-180 ALGHRHQHQDLFKDW
+180 ALGHRCQQQAPLKDW
-195 CLYPG
+195 MLYSG
-200 ALEPVD
+200 ALEPID

-213 GYIEGTYDQGTVR
+213 GYIEGTYDEGKVR
-226 TRFVSFASRSYQ
+226 TRFVPFASRSYQ
-238 NLYLTVKEGVT
+238 NLLLTVREGST
-249 QYTLEEMLRN
+249 QHTLEEMLRN
-259 EIMRRGG
+259 EIMKRGG

-286 ERLKTMGNI
+286 ERLKSMGNI

-305 YDIEKLKEQYRGTLI
+305 YDLEKLHEQYKGTLI

-325 RFKDPGH
+325 QFPDNDR
-332 RPVAEGKALYH
+332 RPVVQDKALYH

-350 ASVLVNGRVMQDAQQ
+350 ASVLVNGRVMQDAEQ

-385 VERRN
+385 VERRR
-390 KEDLAE
+390 KDDQTE
-396 KQKLRRSI
+396 KQKIRNAIDRKNI
-404 EQLNREIHELEE
+404 ELHDLEE
-416 QRTEMRVKED
+416 QRIEMRAQED
-426 SLRKLEGVHG
+426 SLRKLNGGHSEGI
-436 EGLTEE
+436 TEE
-442 HIHTLERKN
+442 RIDQLERKN
-451 QIQNAGI
+451 QLQTAGLGL
-458 CMTII
+458 TFI
-463 LFLAGALIFGIHFKE
+463 LFLAGALIMGIHFKE
-478 TMLAAVTAAG
+478 VLLALVAAAT
-488 GICLF
+488 GICLL
-493 LLEMFFYMK
+493 LLEGFFNMK
-502 TIRELEKCRRVKKR
+502 TIRELEKRRRLRKR
-516 FLDRHDRLQTGK
+516 FLARQDRLQSGK
-528 ENLDD
+528 EDLDE
-533 EIREKETLL
+533 EIKEKETSL
-542 SNRMEEYQEI
+542 SNLMEEYQEI

-574 VIQEL
+574 TIQKLAGQNDPEL
-579 ADKKQPNEQQDEA
+579 AEDQN
-592 GA
+592 

>member
-34 FRRVIAAIR
+34 FRRVIVTIR

-62 LSELR
+62 ISELR

-74 TIPNTR
+74 TISQTR

-89 YIRENS
+89 YMKEDS
-95 FYRTFQWNQNV
+95 FYRTFKWNENV
-106 SFFKEENR
+106 SLFDEESR
-114 TCIEIPDQNIYV
+114 TCIEIPDKNIYV
-126 YGLSYEHREIHEALY
+126 YGLSYEHKEIHEALY

-149 RGFHVLMAHGGDEQ
+149 RGFHVLMAHGGDEE
-163 HIPLDSRKLAEG
+163 HIPMDFRKMAEG
-175 GFDYI
+175 GFDYV
-180 ALGHRHQHQDLFKDW
+180 ALGHRCQQQAPLKDW
-195 CLYPG
+195 MLYSG
-200 ALEPVD
+200 ALEPID

-213 GYIEGTYDQGTVR
+213 GYIEGTYDEGKVR
-226 TRFVSFASRSYQ
+226 TRFVPFASRSYQ
-238 NLYLTVKEGVT
+238 NLLLTVREGST
-249 QYTLEEMLRN
+249 QHTLEEMLRN
-259 EIMRRGG
+259 EIMKRGG

-286 ERLKTMGNI
+286 ERLKSMGNI

-305 YDIEKLKEQYRGTLI
+305 YDLEKLHEQYKGTLI

-325 RFKDPGH
+325 QFPDNGR
-332 RPVAEGKALYH
+332 RPVVQDKVLYH

-350 ASVLVNGRVMQDAQQ
+350 ASVLVNGRVMQDAEQ

-385 VERRN
+385 VERRR
-390 KEDLAE
+390 KDDQTE
-396 KQKLRRSI
+396 KQKIRNAIDRKNI
-404 EQLNREIHELEE
+404 ELHDLEE
-416 QRTEMRVKED
+416 QRIEMRAQED
-426 SLRKLEGVHG
+426 SLRKLNGGHSEGI
-436 EGLTEE
+436 TEE
-442 HIHTLERKN
+442 RIDQLERKN
-451 QIQNAGI
+451 QLQTAGLGL
-458 CMTII
+458 TFI
-463 LFLAGALIFGIHFKE
+463 LFLAGALIMGIHFKE
-478 TMLAAVTAAG
+478 VLLALVAAAA
-488 GICLF
+488 GICLL
-493 LLEMFFYMK
+493 LLEGFFNMK
-502 TIRELEKCRRVKKR
+502 TIRELEKRRRLRKR
-516 FLDRHDRLQTGK
+516 FLARQDRLQSGK
-528 ENLDD
+528 EDLDE
-533 EIREKETLL
+533 EIKEKETSL
-542 SNRMEEYQEI
+542 SNLMEEYQEI

-574 VIQEL
+574 TIQKLAGQNDPEL
-579 ADKKQPNEQQDEA
+579 AEDQN
-592 GA
+592 

>member
-34 FRRVIAAIR
+34 FRRVIVTIR

-62 LSELR
+62 ISELR

-74 TIPNTR
+74 TISQTR

-89 YIRENS
+89 YMKEDS
-95 FYRTFQWNQNV
+95 FYRTFKWNENV
-106 SFFKEENR
+106 SLFDEESR
-114 TCIEIPDQNIYV
+114 TCVEIPDKNIYV
-126 YGLSYEHREIHEALY
+126 YGLSYEHKEIHEALY

-149 RGFHVLMAHGGDEQ
+149 RGFHVLMAHGGDEE
-163 HIPLDSRKLAEG
+163 HIPMDFRKMAEG
-175 GFDYI
+175 GFDYV
-180 ALGHRHQHQDLFKDW
+180 ALGHRCQQQAPLKDW
-195 CLYPG
+195 MLYSG
-200 ALEPVD
+200 ALEPID

-213 GYIEGTYDQGTVR
+213 GYIEGTYDEGKVR
-226 TRFVSFASRSYQ
+226 TRFVPFASRSYQ
-238 NLYLTVKEGVT
+238 NLLLTVREGST
-249 QYTLEEMLRN
+249 QHTLEEMLRN
-259 EIMRRGG
+259 EIMKRGG

-286 ERLKTMGNI
+286 ERLKSMGNI

-305 YDIEKLKEQYRGTLI
+305 YDLEKLHEQYKGTLI

-325 RFKDPGH
+325 QFPDNGR
-332 RPVAEGKALYH
+332 RPVVQDKALYH

-350 ASVLVNGRVMQDAQQ
+350 ASVLVNGRVMQDAEQ

-385 VERRN
+385 VERRR
-390 KEDLAE
+390 KDDQTE
-396 KQKLRRSI
+396 KQKIRNAIDRKNI
-404 EQLNREIHELEE
+404 ELHDLEE
-416 QRTEMRVKED
+416 QRIEMRAQED
-426 SLRKLEGVHG
+426 SLRKLNGGHSEGI
-436 EGLTEE
+436 TEE
-442 HIHTLERKN
+442 RIDQLERKN
-451 QIQNAGI
+451 QLQTAGLGL
-458 CMTII
+458 TFI
-463 LFLAGALIFGIHFKE
+463 LFLAGALIMGIHFKE
-478 TMLAAVTAAG
+478 VLLALVAAAA
-488 GICLF
+488 GICLL
-493 LLEMFFYMK
+493 LLEGFFNMK
-502 TIRELEKCRRVKKR
+502 TIRELEKRRRLRKR
-516 FLDRHDRLQTGK
+516 FLARQDRLQSGK
-528 ENLDD
+528 EDLDE
-533 EIREKETLL
+533 EIKEKETSL
-542 SNRMEEYQEI
+542 SNLMEEYQEI

-574 VIQEL
+574 TIQKLAGQNDPEL
-579 ADKKQPNEQQDEA
+579 AEDQN
-592 GA
+592 

>member
-34 FRRVIAAIR
+34 FRRVIATIR

-74 TIPNTR
+74 TIPGTR
-80 IFLMAGDND
+80 VFLMAGDND
-89 YIRENS
+89 YMKEES
-95 FYRTFQWNQNV
+95 FYRTFKWNDNV
-106 SFFKEENR
+106 SFFDGESR
-114 TCIEIPDQNIYV
+114 TCIEIPEKNIYV

-163 HIPLDSRKLAEG
+163 HIPLDFRKLAEG

-180 ALGHRHQHQDLFKDW
+180 ALGHRHQHQAPLRDW
-195 CLYPG
+195 TLYSG
-200 ALEPVD
+200 ALEPID

-213 GYIEGTYDQGTVR
+213 GYIEGTYDEGTVR
-226 TRFVSFASRSYQ
+226 THFVPFASRSYQ
-238 NLYLTVKEGVT
+238 NLLLTVREGST
-249 QYTLEEMLRN
+249 QHTLEEMLRN
-259 EIMRRGG
+259 EIMKRGG

-305 YDIEKLKEQYRGTLI
+305 YDLKKLHEQYKGTLI

-325 RFKDPGH
+325 QFTDNAH
-332 RPVAEGKALYH
+332 RPVVEDKALYH
-343 GLQALLN
+343 GLQSLLN
-350 ASVLVNGRVMQDAQQ
+350 ASVLVNGRVMQDAEQ

-385 VERRN
+385 VERR
-390 KEDLAE
+390 KKDDLAE
-396 KQKLRRSI
+396 KQKIRNAI
-404 EQLNREIHELEE
+404 DHLNIEIHELEE
-416 QRTEMRVKED
+416 QRAEVRSQEE
-426 SLRKLEGVHG
+426 SLQKLNGG
-436 EGLTEE
+436 RSEE
-442 HIHTLERKN
+442 QPEERIRELERKN
-451 QIQNAGI
+451 QFQAVGLGA
-458 CMTII
+458 TAV
-463 LFLAGALIFGIHFKE
+463 LFLAGALIMGIYFKE
-478 TMLAAVTAAG
+478 TMLGLVVAAT
-488 GICLF
+488 GICLL
-493 LLEMFFYMK
+493 LLEGFFNMK
-502 TIRELEKCRRVKKR
+502 TIRELEKRRRWRKR
-516 FLDRHDRLQTGK
+516 FLARKDSLQSGQKDLDQEIK
-528 ENLDD
+528 EKNT
-533 EIREKETLL
+533 EL
-542 SNRMEEYQEI
+542 SNLLEEYQEA
-552 EDYTYLPIA
+552 EDYIYLPLA

-569 NLAMS
+569 NLAMTT
-574 VIQEL
+574 IEKL
-579 ADKKQPNEQQDEA
+579 ARKSETED
-592 GA
+592 

>member
-34 FRRVIAAIR
+34 FRRVIVTIR

-62 LSELR
+62 ISELR

-74 TIPNTR
+74 TISQTR

-89 YIRENS
+89 YMKEDS
-95 FYRTFQWNQNV
+95 FYRTFKWNENV
-106 SFFKEENR
+106 SLFDEESR
-114 TCIEIPDQNIYV
+114 TCIEIPDKNIYV
-126 YGLSYEHREIHEALY
+126 YGLSYEHEEIHEALY

-149 RGFHVLMAHGGDEQ
+149 RGFHVLMAHGGDEE
-163 HIPLDSRKLAEG
+163 HIPMDFRKMAEG
-175 GFDYI
+175 GFDYV
-180 ALGHRHQHQDLFKDW
+180 ALGHRCQQQAPLKDW
-195 CLYPG
+195 MLYSG
-200 ALEPVD
+200 ALEPID

-213 GYIEGTYDQGTVR
+213 GYIEGTYDEGKVR
-226 TRFVSFASRSYQ
+226 TRFVPFASRSYQ
-238 NLYLTVKEGVT
+238 NLLLTVREGST
-249 QYTLEEMLRN
+249 QHTLEEMLRN
-259 EIMRRGG
+259 EIMKRGG

-286 ERLKTMGNI
+286 ERLKSMGNI

-305 YDIEKLKEQYRGTLI
+305 YDLEKLHEQYKGTLI

-325 RFKDPGH
+325 QFQDNGR
-332 RPVAEGKALYH
+332 RPVVQDKALYH

-350 ASVLVNGRVMQDAQQ
+350 ASVLVNGRVMQDAEQ

-385 VERRN
+385 VERRR
-390 KEDLAE
+390 KDDQTE
-396 KQKLRRSI
+396 KQKIRNAIDRKNI
-404 EQLNREIHELEE
+404 ELHDLEE
-416 QRTEMRVKED
+416 QRIEMRAQED
-426 SLRKLEGVHG
+426 SLRKLNGGHSEGI
-436 EGLTEE
+436 TEE
-442 HIHTLERKN
+442 RIDQLERKN
-451 QIQNAGI
+451 QLQTAGLGL
-458 CMTII
+458 TFI
-463 LFLAGALIFGIHFKE
+463 LFLAGALIMGIHFKE
-478 TMLAAVTAAG
+478 VLLALVAAAA
-488 GICLF
+488 GICLL
-493 LLEMFFYMK
+493 LLEGFFNMK
-502 TIRELEKCRRVKKR
+502 TIRELEKRRRLRKR
-516 FLDRHDRLQTGK
+516 FLARQDRLQSGK
-528 ENLDD
+528 EDLDE
-533 EIREKETLL
+533 EIKEKETSL
-542 SNRMEEYQEI
+542 SNLMEEYQEI

-574 VIQEL
+574 TIQKLAGQNDPEL
-579 ADKKQPNEQQDEA
+579 AEDQN
-592 GA
+592 

>member
-34 FRRVIAAIR
+34 FRRVIATIR

-74 TIPNTR
+74 TIPGTR
-80 IFLMAGDND
+80 VFLMAGDND
-89 YIRENS
+89 YMKEES
-95 FYRTFQWNQNV
+95 FYRTFKWNDNV
-106 SFFKEENR
+106 SFFDGESR
-114 TCIEIPDQNIYV
+114 TCIEIPEKNIYV

-163 HIPLDSRKLAEG
+163 HIPLDFRKLAEG

-180 ALGHRHQHQDLFKDW
+180 ALGHRHQHQAPLRDW
-195 CLYPG
+195 TLYSG
-200 ALEPVD
+200 ALEPID

-213 GYIEGTYDQGTVR
+213 GYIEGTYDEGTVR
-226 TRFVSFASRSYQ
+226 THLVPFASRSYQ
-238 NLYLTVKEGVT
+238 NLLLTVREGST
-249 QYTLEEMLRN
+249 QHTLEEMLRN
-259 EIMRRGG
+259 EIMKRGG

-305 YDIEKLKEQYRGTLI
+305 YDLKKLHEQYKGTLI

-325 RFKDPGH
+325 QFTDNAH
-332 RPVAEGKALYH
+332 RPVVEDKALYH
-343 GLQALLN
+343 GLQSLLN
-350 ASVLVNGRVMQDAQQ
+350 ASVLVNGRVMQDAEQ

-385 VERRN
+385 VERR
-390 KEDLAE
+390 KKDDLAE
-396 KQKLRRSI
+396 KQKIRNAIDR
-404 EQLNREIHELEE
+404 LNIEIHELEE
-416 QRTEMRVKED
+416 QRAEVRSQEE
-426 SLRKLEGVHG
+426 SLQKLNGG
-436 EGLTEE
+436 RSEE
-442 HIHTLERKN
+442 QPEERIRELERKN
-451 QIQNAGI
+451 QFQAVGLGA
-458 CMTII
+458 TAV
-463 LFLAGALIFGIHFKE
+463 LFLAGALIMGIYFKE
-478 TMLAAVTAAG
+478 TMLGLVVAAT
-488 GICLF
+488 GICLL
-493 LLEMFFYMK
+493 LLEGFFNMK
-502 TIRELEKCRRVKKR
+502 TIRELEKRRRWRKR
-516 FLDRHDRLQTGK
+516 FLARKDSLQSGQKDLDQEIK
-528 ENLDD
+528 EKNT
-533 EIREKETLL
+533 EL
-542 SNRMEEYQEI
+542 SNLLEEYQEA
-552 EDYTYLPIA
+552 EDYIYLPLA

-569 NLAMS
+569 NLAMTT
-574 VIQEL
+574 IEKL
-579 ADKKQPNEQQDEA
+579 ARKSETED
-592 GA
+592 

>member
-34 FRRVIAAIR
+34 FRRVIVTIR

-62 LSELR
+62 ISELR

-74 TIPNTR
+74 TISQTR

-89 YIRENS
+89 YMKEDS
-95 FYRTFQWNQNV
+95 FYRTFKWNENV
-106 SFFKEENR
+106 SLFDEESR
-114 TCIEIPDQNIYV
+114 TCIEIPDKNIYV
-126 YGLSYEHREIHEALY
+126 YGLSYEHKEIHEALY

-149 RGFHVLMAHGGDEQ
+149 RGFHVLMAHGGDEE
-163 HIPLDSRKLAEG
+163 HIPMDFRKMAEG
-175 GFDYI
+175 GFDYV
-180 ALGHRHQHQDLFKDW
+180 ALGHRCQQQAPLKDW
-195 CLYPG
+195 MLYSG
-200 ALEPVD
+200 ALEPID

-213 GYIEGTYDQGTVR
+213 GYIEGTYDEGKVR
-226 TRFVSFASRSYQ
+226 TRFVPFASRSYQ
-238 NLYLTVKEGVT
+238 NLLLTVREGST
-249 QYTLEEMLRN
+249 QHTLEEMLRN
-259 EIMRRGG
+259 EIMKRGG

-286 ERLKTMGNI
+286 ERLKSMGNI

-305 YDIEKLKEQYRGTLI
+305 YDLEKLHEQYKGTLI

-325 RFKDPGH
+325 QFPDNGR
-332 RPVAEGKALYH
+332 RPVVQDKALYH

-350 ASVLVNGRVMQDAQQ
+350 ASVLVNGRVMQDAEQ

-385 VERRN
+385 VERRR
-390 KEDLAE
+390 KDDQTE
-396 KQKLRRSI
+396 KQKIRNAIDRKNI
-404 EQLNREIHELEE
+404 ELHDLEE
-416 QRTEMRVKED
+416 QRIEMRAQED
-426 SLRKLEGVHG
+426 SLRKLNGGHSEGI
-436 EGLTEE
+436 TEE
-442 HIHTLERKN
+442 RIDQLERKN
-451 QIQNAGI
+451 QLQTSGLGL
-458 CMTII
+458 TFI
-463 LFLAGALIFGIHFKE
+463 LFLAGALIMGIHFKE
-478 TMLAAVTAAG
+478 VLLALVAAAA
-488 GICLF
+488 GICLL
-493 LLEMFFYMK
+493 LLEGFFNMK
-502 TIRELEKCRRVKKR
+502 TIRELEKRRRLRKR
-516 FLDRHDRLQTGK
+516 FLARQDRLQSGK
-528 ENLDD
+528 EDLDE
-533 EIREKETLL
+533 EIKEKETSL
-542 SNRMEEYQEI
+542 SNLMEEYQEI

-574 VIQEL
+574 TIQKLAGQNDPEL
-579 ADKKQPNEQQDEA
+579 AEDQN
-592 GA
+592 